1 MVDVFLAGELSSID
15 RSVVEGQL
23 DSRSDNVIEI
33 IKYCPT
39 GYPMLLLVHPF
50 WNEEPFPTI
59 YWLSCP
65 VLKERI
71 SKLEDQSYLSLFKQK
86 AQGIQKYNSKLANAH
101 RDYAQR
107 RIELLDPSTL
117 NQAKNI
123 SPDLYEMLVNSG
135 VAGIRD
141 KAGLK
146 CLHGH
151 YAHYLA
157 DGNNPVGKDV
167 DILIDVPTNCHKCSK
182 YIFKGETG
190 DEE

>member
-1 MVDVFLAGELSSID
+1 MEDYSRAGELNPLD
-15 RSVVEGQL
+15 RSIVEGQL
-23 DSRSDNVIEI
+23 DSRGDNILKI

-39 GYPMLLLVHPF
+39 GYPLLLLVHPL
-50 WNEEPFPTI
+50 WDEEPFPTI

-71 SKLEDQSYLSLFKQK
+71 SKLEDHGYLSLFKQK
-86 AQGIQKYNSKLANAH
+86 AQESQKYNRKLAKAH
-101 RDYAQR
+101 RDYAQK
-107 RIELLDPSTL
+107 RIELMDQSTL

-123 SPDLYEMLVNSG
+123 SIDLYEMLVNSG

-157 DGNNPVGKDV
+157 ERNNPVGEDV
-167 DILIDVPTNCHKCSK
+167 DKLIDIPVNCHQCSK
-182 YIFKGETG
+182 YS
-190 DEE
+190 

>member
-1 MVDVFLAGELSSID
+1 MEEVSRAGKLNSSD
-15 RSVVEGQL
+15 RNIVEGQL
-23 DSRSDNVIEI
+23 GSRSDNVLEI

-71 SKLEDQSYLSLFKQK
+71 SKLEDKSYLDFFKQK
-86 AQGIQKYNSKLANAH
+86 TQEVQRYNRKLANAH
-101 RDYAQR
+101 RDYAQK
-107 RIELLDPSTL
+107 RIGLLDQVTL

-123 SPDLYEMLVNSG
+123 SSDLYEMLVNSG

-151 YAHYLA
+151 YAHYLV
-157 DGNNPVGKDV
+157 DGNNPVGEDV
-167 DILIDVPTNCHKCSK
+167 NMLIDIPTNCHQCSK
-182 YIFKGETG
+182 YISEGETG
-190 DEE
+190 DED